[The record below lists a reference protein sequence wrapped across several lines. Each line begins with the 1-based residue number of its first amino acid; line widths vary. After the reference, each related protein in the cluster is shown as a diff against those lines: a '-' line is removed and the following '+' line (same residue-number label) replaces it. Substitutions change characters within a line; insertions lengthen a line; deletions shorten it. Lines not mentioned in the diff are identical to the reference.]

1 MDFKKL
7 ARIQDSA
14 DRKAD
19 DMKVSKVSPIGNDRS
34 LKYAEDEDGTFYL
47 SVEDKDGV
55 VFGITVKNDLSAEG
69 DDDLMER
76 LQKTDFYPFKEKND
90 VMRAYRQIVKSYK
103 KEDAIDDTVI
113 KQSENSE
120 QIIDSDVT
128 ATAIVELGAQY
139 LIGQVTSPEI
149 KDDMV
154 AYYHRGVT
162 EDEPEFYLCFLLN
175 EATYVFSVN
184 GKEEERGGFVSV
196 RDIDEIFKNTETI
209 LTEYLEKV
217 QDSEDD
223 TKPKFRKKETVLVE
237 LPNYGQVE
245 AEYVEYFGGKKHIVK
260 YEVGSTEK
268 QFAVNDDKIQKIKK
282 GRKSRRGKEFYQK
295 KLEGLKQ
302 ELASLEDKLD
312 QSYADMEN
320 DPEVLKDYDNGPA
333 VQKYAEEQ
341 NKLQDKIEAVTE
353 KIRECRQMMVQ
364 DSYKEETYTQE
375 DLLNNKPAWAED
387 EELWKESVKEATKE
401 GTREVRIAVPLALY
415 KKSRVQDSDEEH
427 FQELEKSIKKHLGE
441 GFILKKNGADDCDVI
456 NDGMRVA
463 VIRMPENRIEDI
475 EVLDESLK
483 SKLDKVAKDFKKVED
498 SVRVI
503 DSYYQPGDSA
513 NVAISDS
520 YSVTIIRRVGD
531 SYLAY
536 DSTNAIAL
544 YKTTKEGLVELEDS
558 VEQYDQENWI
568 KDDAGIYRIPAKK
581 ISDSIVI
588 KFGRRK

>member
-19 DMKVSKVSPIGNDRS
+19 DMKVSKVSTIGNDRS

-69 DDDLMER
+69 NDDLMER

-128 ATAIVELGAQY
+128 TTAIVELGAQY

-245 AEYVEYFGGKKHIVK
+245 AEYVEHFGGKKHIVK

-295 KLEGLKQ
+295 KLEDLKQ
-302 ELASLEDKLD
+302 ELSSLEDKLD
-312 QSYADMEN
+312 QSYSDMEN
-320 DPEVLKDYDNGPA
+320 DPEVLNDYDNGPA

-341 NKLQDKIEAVTE
+341 NKLQDKIEAITE

-441 GFILKKNGADDCDVI
+441 GFILKRNGADDCDII

-463 VIRMPENRIEDI
+463 VIRMPENRIEGI

-544 YKTTKEGLVELEDS
+544 YKPTKEGLVELEDS
-558 VEQYDQENWI
+558 VEQYEQENWI
-568 KDDAGIYRIPAKK
+568 KDDAGIYRTPAKK

>member
-55 VFGITVKNDLSAEG
+55 VFGVTIKNDLSAEG

-103 KEDAIDDTVI
+103 KEDAIDDTVV

-128 ATAIVELGAQY
+128 TTAIVELGAQY
-139 LIGQVTSPEI
+139 LIGQVTSPEV

-154 AYYHRGVT
+154 AYFHRGVT

-217 QDSEDD
+217 QDSEDE

-245 AEYVEYFGGKKHIVK
+245 AEYVEHFGGKKHIVK
-260 YEVGSTEK
+260 YVVGSTEK
-268 QFAVNDDKIQKIKK
+268 QFAVNDDKIQKVKK

-295 KLEGLKQ
+295 KLEDLKQ
-302 ELASLEDKLD
+302 ELSSLEDKLD
-312 QSYADMEN
+312 QSYSDMEN

-333 VQKYAEEQ
+333 VQKYAKEQ

-441 GFILKKNGADDCDVI
+441 EFILKRNGADDCDVI

-544 YKTTKEGLVELEDS
+544 YKPTKEGLVELEDS
-558 VEQYDQENWI
+558 VEQYEQENWI

>member
-544 YKTTKEGLVELEDS
+544 YKPTKEGLVELEDS
-558 VEQYDQENWI
+558 VEQYEQENWI

>member
-7 ARIQDSA
+7 ARIQDSV

-55 VFGITVKNDLSAEG
+55 VFGVTIKNDLSAEG

-103 KEDAIDDTVI
+103 KEDAIDDTVV

-128 ATAIVELGAQY
+128 TTAIVELGAQY
-139 LIGQVTSPEI
+139 LIGQVTSPEV

-184 GKEEERGGFVSV
+184 GKEEERGGFASV

-223 TKPKFRKKETVLVE
+223 TKPKFRKRETVLVE

-245 AEYVEYFGGKKHIVK
+245 AEYVEHFGGKKHIVK
-260 YEVGSTEK
+260 YQVGSTEK
-268 QFAVNDDKIQKIKK
+268 QFAVNDDKIQKIKN

-295 KLEGLKQ
+295 KLEDLKQ
-302 ELASLEDKLD
+302 ELSSLEDKLD
-312 QSYADMEN
+312 QSYSDMEN
-320 DPEVLKDYDNGPA
+320 DPEVLNDYDNGPA

-341 NKLQDKIEAVTE
+341 NKLQDKIESVTE

-415 KKSRVQDSDEEH
+415 KKSRVRDSDEEH

-520 YSVTIIRRVGD
+520 YSVTIIQRVGD

-536 DSTNAIAL
+536 DSTNAIAF
-544 YKTTKEGLVELEDS
+544 YKPTKEGLVELEDS
-558 VEQYDQENWI
+558 VEQYEQENWI
-568 KDDAGIYRIPAKK
+568 KDDAGIYRISANK

>member
-128 ATAIVELGAQY
+128 TTAIVELGAQY

-154 AYYHRGVT
+154 AYYYRGVT

-401 GTREVRIAVPLALY
+401 GTREVRIVVPLALY

-483 SKLDKVAKDFKKVED
+483 SKFDKVAKDFKKVED

>member
-55 VFGITVKNDLSAEG
+55 VFGVTIKNDLSAEG

-76 LQKTDFYPFKEKND
+76 LQKTDFFPFKEKND

-103 KEDAIDDTVI
+103 KEDAIDDTVV

-128 ATAIVELGAQY
+128 TTDIVELGAQY
-139 LIGQVTSPEI
+139 LIGQVTSPEV
-149 KDDMV
+149 KDYMV

-217 QDSEDD
+217 QDSEDE

-245 AEYVEYFGGKKHIVK
+245 AEYVEHFGGKKHIVK
-260 YEVGSTEK
+260 YVVGSTEK
-268 QFAVNDDKIQKIKK
+268 QFAVNDDKIKKVKK

-295 KLEGLKQ
+295 KLEDLKQ
-302 ELASLEDKLD
+302 ELSSLEDKLD
-312 QSYADMEN
+312 QSYSDMEN

-333 VQKYAEEQ
+333 VQKYAKEQ
-341 NKLQDKIEAVTE
+341 NKLQDKIEAVIE

-441 GFILKKNGADDCDVI
+441 EFILKRNGADDCDVI

-544 YKTTKEGLVELEDS
+544 YKPTKEGLVELEDS
-558 VEQYDQENWI
+558 VEQYEQENWI

>member
-128 ATAIVELGAQY
+128 TTAIVELGAQY

-245 AEYVEYFGGKKHIVK
+245 AEYVEHFGGKKHIVK

-295 KLEGLKQ
+295 KLEDLKQ
-302 ELASLEDKLD
+302 ELSSLEDKLD

-401 GTREVRIAVPLALY
+401 GTREVRIAIPLAIY

-544 YKTTKEGLVELEDS
+544 YKPTKEGLVELEDS
-558 VEQYDQENWI
+558 VEQYEQENWI
-568 KDDAGIYRIPAKK
+568 KDDAGIYRTPAKK

>member
-128 ATAIVELGAQY
+128 TTAIVELGAQY

-184 GKEEERGGFVSV
+184 GKEEERGGFASV

-245 AEYVEYFGGKKHIVK
+245 AEYVEHFGGKKHIVK

-295 KLEGLKQ
+295 KLEDLKQ
-302 ELASLEDKLD
+302 ELSSLEDKLD
-312 QSYADMEN
+312 QSYSDMEN
-320 DPEVLKDYDNGPA
+320 DPEVLNDYDNGPA

-341 NKLQDKIEAVTE
+341 NKLQDKIEAITK

-441 GFILKKNGADDCDVI
+441 GFILKRNGADDCDII

-463 VIRMPENRIEDI
+463 VIRMSENRIEGI

-544 YKTTKEGLVELEDS
+544 YKPTKEGLVELEDS
-558 VEQYDQENWI
+558 VEQYEQENWI

>member
-128 ATAIVELGAQY
+128 TTAIVELGAQY
-139 LIGQVTSPEI
+139 LIGQVTTPEV

-245 AEYVEYFGGKKHIVK
+245 AEYVEHFGGKKHIVK
-260 YEVGSTEK
+260 YQVGSTEK

-282 GRKSRRGKEFYQK
+282 GGKSRRGKEFYQK

-302 ELASLEDKLD
+302 ELVSLEDKLD
-312 QSYADMEN
+312 QSYSDMEN

-475 EVLDESLK
+475 EVLDDSLK

-520 YSVTIIRRVGD
+520 YFVTIIRRVGD

-544 YKTTKEGLVELEDS
+544 YKPTKEGLVELEDS
-558 VEQYDQENWI
+558 VEQYEQENWI

>member
-34 LKYAEDEDGTFYL
+34 LKYVEDEDGTFYL

-103 KEDAIDDTVI
+103 KEDAIDDTVV

-128 ATAIVELGAQY
+128 TTAIVELGAQY
-139 LIGQVTSPEI
+139 LIGQVTYPEV

-196 RDIDEIFKNTETI
+196 MDIDEIFKNTETI

-217 QDSEDD
+217 QDSEDE
-223 TKPKFRKKETVLVE
+223 TKPKFRKKETVIVE

-245 AEYVEYFGGKKHIVK
+245 AEYVEHFGGKKHIVK
-260 YEVGSTEK
+260 YAVGSTEK

-295 KLEGLKQ
+295 KLEDLKQ

-401 GTREVRIAVPLALY
+401 GTREVRIAIPLALY

-427 FQELEKSIKKHLGE
+427 FQELEKSINKHLGE

-520 YSVTIIRRVGD
+520 YSVTIIQRVGD

-544 YKTTKEGLVELEDS
+544 YKPTKEGLVELEDS
-558 VEQYDQENWI
+558 VEQYEQENWI
-568 KDDAGIYRIPAKK
+568 KDDAGIYRISAKK

>member
-128 ATAIVELGAQY
+128 TTAIVELGAQY

-184 GKEEERGGFVSV
+184 GKEEERGGFASV

-223 TKPKFRKKETVLVE
+223 TKPKFRKKETVFVE

-245 AEYVEYFGGKKHIVK
+245 AEYVEHFGGKKHIVK

-295 KLEGLKQ
+295 KLEDLKQ
-302 ELASLEDKLD
+302 ELSSLEDKLD
-312 QSYADMEN
+312 QSYSDMEN
-320 DPEVLKDYDNGPA
+320 DPEVLNDYDNGPA

-341 NKLQDKIEAVTE
+341 NKLQDKIEAITE

-441 GFILKKNGADDCDVI
+441 GFILKRNGADDCDII

-463 VIRMPENRIEDI
+463 VIRMPENRIEGI

-544 YKTTKEGLVELEDS
+544 YKPTKEGLVELEDS
-558 VEQYDQENWI
+558 VEQYEQENWI
-568 KDDAGIYRIPAKK
+568 KDDAGIYRTPAKK

>member
-55 VFGITVKNDLSAEG
+55 VFGITIKNDLSAEG

-103 KEDAIDDTVI
+103 KEDAIDDTVV

-128 ATAIVELGAQY
+128 TTAIVELGAQY
-139 LIGQVTSPEI
+139 LIGQVTSPEV

-217 QDSEDD
+217 QDSEDE

-245 AEYVEYFGGKKHIVK
+245 AEYVEHFGGKKHIVK
-260 YEVGSTEK
+260 YVVGSTEK

-295 KLEGLKQ
+295 KLEDLKQ
-302 ELASLEDKLD
+302 ELSSLEDKLD
-312 QSYADMEN
+312 QSYSDMEN

-333 VQKYAEEQ
+333 VQKYAKEQ

-427 FQELEKSIKKHLGE
+427 FQELEKSIKRHLGE
-441 GFILKKNGADDCDVI
+441 EFILKRNGADDCDVI

-463 VIRMPENRIEDI
+463 VIRMLENRIEDI
-475 EVLDESLK
+475 EVLDDSLK

-544 YKTTKEGLVELEDS
+544 YKPTKEGLVELEDS
-558 VEQYDQENWI
+558 VEQYEQENWI
-568 KDDAGIYRIPAKK
+568 KDDAGIYRTPAKK

>member
-55 VFGITVKNDLSAEG
+55 VFGVTIKNDLSAEG

-103 KEDAIDDTVI
+103 KEDAIDDTVV

-128 ATAIVELGAQY
+128 TTAIVELGAQY
-139 LIGQVTSPEI
+139 LIGQVTYPEV

-245 AEYVEYFGGKKHIVK
+245 AEYVEHFGGKKHIVK

-295 KLEGLKQ
+295 KLEDLKQ
-302 ELASLEDKLD
+302 ELSSLEDKLD
-312 QSYADMEN
+312 QSYSDMEN
-320 DPEVLKDYDNGPA
+320 DPEVLNDYDNGPA

-341 NKLQDKIEAVTE
+341 NKLQDKIEAITE

-441 GFILKKNGADDCDVI
+441 EFILKRNGADDCDVI

-544 YKTTKEGLVELEDS
+544 YKPTKEGLVELEDS
-558 VEQYDQENWI
+558 VEQYEQENWI
-568 KDDAGIYRIPAKK
+568 KGDAGIYRIPAKK

>member
-139 LIGQVTSPEI
+139 LIGQVTSPEL

-223 TKPKFRKKETVLVE
+223 TKSKFRKKETVLVE

-245 AEYVEYFGGKKHIVK
+245 AEYVEHFGGKKHIVK

-302 ELASLEDKLD
+302 ELDSLEDKLD
-312 QSYADMEN
+312 QSYSDMEN

-387 EELWKESVKEATKE
+387 EDLWKESVKEATKE

-520 YSVTIIRRVGD
+520 YSVTIIQRVGD

-544 YKTTKEGLVELEDS
+544 YKPTKEGLVELEDS
-558 VEQYDQENWI
+558 VEQYEQENWI
-568 KDDAGIYRIPAKK
+568 KDDAGIYRILAKK

>member
-128 ATAIVELGAQY
+128 TTAIVELGAQY

-245 AEYVEYFGGKKHIVK
+245 AEYVEHFGGKKHIVK

-295 KLEGLKQ
+295 KLEDLKQ
-302 ELASLEDKLD
+302 ELSSLEDKLD
-312 QSYADMEN
+312 QSYSDMEN
-320 DPEVLKDYDNGPA
+320 DPEVLNDYDNGPA

-341 NKLQDKIEAVTE
+341 NKLQDKIEAITE

-441 GFILKKNGADDCDVI
+441 GFILKRNGADDCDII

-463 VIRMPENRIEDI
+463 VIRMPENRIEGI

-544 YKTTKEGLVELEDS
+544 YKPTKEGLVELEDS
-558 VEQYDQENWI
+558 VEQYEQENWI
-568 KDDAGIYRIPAKK
+568 KDDAGIYRTPAKK

>member
-128 ATAIVELGAQY
+128 TTAIVELGAQY

-245 AEYVEYFGGKKHIVK
+245 AEYVEHFGGKKHIVK

-295 KLEGLKQ
+295 KLEDLKQ
-302 ELASLEDKLD
+302 ELSSLEDKLD
-312 QSYADMEN
+312 QSYSDMEN
-320 DPEVLKDYDNGPA
+320 DPEVLNDYDNGPA
-333 VQKYAEEQ
+333 VQKYAKEQ

-441 GFILKKNGADDCDVI
+441 GFILKRNGADDCDII

-463 VIRMPENRIEDI
+463 VIRMPENRIEGI

-544 YKTTKEGLVELEDS
+544 YKPTKEGLVELEDS
-558 VEQYDQENWI
+558 VEQYEQENWI
-568 KDDAGIYRIPAKK
+568 KDDAGIYRTPAKK

>member
-34 LKYAEDEDGTFYL
+34 LKYAEDEDGIFYL

-128 ATAIVELGAQY
+128 TTAIVELGAQY

-401 GTREVRIAVPLALY
+401 GTREVRIVVPLALY

>member
-128 ATAIVELGAQY
+128 TTAIVELGAQY
-139 LIGQVTSPEI
+139 LIGQVTSPEV

-184 GKEEERGGFVSV
+184 GKEEERGGFVYV

-245 AEYVEYFGGKKHIVK
+245 AEYVEHFGGKKHIVK
-260 YEVGSTEK
+260 YQVGSTEK

-282 GRKSRRGKEFYQK
+282 DRKSRRGKEFYQK

-302 ELASLEDKLD
+302 ELTSLEDKLD
-312 QSYADMEN
+312 QSYSDMEN

-503 DSYYQPGDSA
+503 DSYYQPGDLA

-520 YSVTIIRRVGD
+520 YYVTVIRRVGD

-536 DSTNAIAL
+536 DSTNVIAL
-544 YKTTKEGLVELEDS
+544 YKPTKEGLVELEDS
-558 VEQYDQENWI
+558 VEQYEQENWI

-581 ISDSIVI
+581 MSDSIVI

>member
-128 ATAIVELGAQY
+128 TTAIVELGAQY

-217 QDSEDD
+217 QDSEDE

-245 AEYVEYFGGKKHIVK
+245 AEYVEHFGGKKHIVK

-544 YKTTKEGLVELEDS
+544 YKATKEGLVELEDS
-558 VEQYDQENWI
+558 VEQYEQENWI

>member
-55 VFGITVKNDLSAEG
+55 VFGVTIKNDLSAEG

-128 ATAIVELGAQY
+128 TTAIVELGAQY
-139 LIGQVTSPEI
+139 LIGQVTSPEV

-184 GKEEERGGFVSV
+184 GKEEERGGFASV

-245 AEYVEYFGGKKHIVK
+245 AEYVEHFGGKKHIVK

-295 KLEGLKQ
+295 KLEDLKQ
-302 ELASLEDKLD
+302 ELSSLEDKLD
-312 QSYADMEN
+312 QSYSDMEN
-320 DPEVLKDYDNGPA
+320 DPEVLKDYDNGPV

-341 NKLQDKIEAVTE
+341 NKLQDKIEAITE

-387 EELWKESVKEATKE
+387 EELWKESVKDATKE

-441 GFILKKNGADDCDVI
+441 GFILKRNGADDCDII

-463 VIRMPENRIEDI
+463 VIRMPENRIEGI

-544 YKTTKEGLVELEDS
+544 YKPTKEGLVELEDS
-558 VEQYDQENWI
+558 VEQYEQENWI
-568 KDDAGIYRIPAKK
+568 KDDAGIYRTPAKK

>member
-103 KEDAIDDTVI
+103 KEDAIDDTVV

-128 ATAIVELGAQY
+128 TTAIVELGAQY
-139 LIGQVTSPEI
+139 LIGQVTYPEV

-245 AEYVEYFGGKKHIVK
+245 AEYVEHFGGKKHIVK

-295 KLEGLKQ
+295 KLEDLKQ
-302 ELASLEDKLD
+302 ELSSLEDKLD
-312 QSYADMEN
+312 QSYSDMEN
-320 DPEVLKDYDNGPA
+320 DPEVLNDYDNGPA

-341 NKLQDKIEAVTE
+341 NKLQDKIEAITE

-441 GFILKKNGADDCDVI
+441 GFILKRNGADDCDII

-463 VIRMPENRIEDI
+463 VIRMPENRIEGI

-544 YKTTKEGLVELEDS
+544 YKPTKEGLVELEDS
-558 VEQYDQENWI
+558 VEQYEQENWI
-568 KDDAGIYRIPAKK
+568 KDDAGIYRTPAKK

>member
-55 VFGITVKNDLSAEG
+55 VFGVTIKNDLSAEG
-69 DDDLMER
+69 DDDLMEC

-103 KEDAIDDTVI
+103 KEDAIDDTVV

-128 ATAIVELGAQY
+128 TTAIVELGAQY
-139 LIGQVTSPEI
+139 LIGQVTSPEV

-217 QDSEDD
+217 QDSEDE

-245 AEYVEYFGGKKHIVK
+245 AEYVEHFGGKKHIVK
-260 YEVGSTEK
+260 YVIGSTEK

-295 KLEGLKQ
+295 KLEDLKQ
-302 ELASLEDKLD
+302 ELSSLEDKLD
-312 QSYADMEN
+312 QSYSDMEN
-320 DPEVLKDYDNGPA
+320 DLEVLKDYDNGPA
-333 VQKYAEEQ
+333 VQKYAKEQ

-441 GFILKKNGADDCDVI
+441 EFILKRNGADDCDVI

-483 SKLDKVAKDFKKVED
+483 SKIDKVAKDFKKVED

-544 YKTTKEGLVELEDS
+544 YKPTKEGLVELEDS
-558 VEQYDQENWI
+558 VEQYEQENWI

>member
-128 ATAIVELGAQY
+128 TTAIVELGAQY

-245 AEYVEYFGGKKHIVK
+245 AEYVEHFGGKKHIVK

-295 KLEGLKQ
+295 KLEDLKQ
-302 ELASLEDKLD
+302 ELSSLEDKLD
-312 QSYADMEN
+312 QSYSDMEN
-320 DPEVLKDYDNGPA
+320 DPEVLNDYDNGPA

-341 NKLQDKIEAVTE
+341 NKLQDKIEAITE

-441 GFILKKNGADDCDVI
+441 EFILKRNGADDCDVI

-544 YKTTKEGLVELEDS
+544 YKPTKEGLVELEDS
-558 VEQYDQENWI
+558 VEQYEQENWI
-568 KDDAGIYRIPAKK
+568 KDDDGIYRIPAKK

>member
-128 ATAIVELGAQY
+128 TTAIVELGAQY

-245 AEYVEYFGGKKHIVK
+245 AEYVEHFGGKKHIVK

-295 KLEGLKQ
+295 KLEDLKQ
-302 ELASLEDKLD
+302 ELSSLEDKLD
-312 QSYADMEN
+312 QSYSDMEN
-320 DPEVLKDYDNGPA
+320 DPEVLNDYDNGPA

-341 NKLQDKIEAVTE
+341 NKLQDKIEAITE

-441 GFILKKNGADDCDVI
+441 GFILKRNGADDCDII

-463 VIRMPENRIEDI
+463 VIRMPENRIEGI

-544 YKTTKEGLVELEDS
+544 YKPTKEGLVELEDS
-558 VEQYDQENWI
+558 VEQYEQENWI

>member
-128 ATAIVELGAQY
+128 TTAIVELGAQY

-245 AEYVEYFGGKKHIVK
+245 AEYVEHFGGKKHIVK

-295 KLEGLKQ
+295 KLEDLKQ
-302 ELASLEDKLD
+302 ELSYLEDKLD
-312 QSYADMEN
+312 QSYSDMEN
-320 DPEVLKDYDNGPA
+320 DPEVLNDYDNGPA

-341 NKLQDKIEAVTE
+341 NKLQDKIEAITE

-441 GFILKKNGADDCDVI
+441 GFILKRNGADDCDII

-463 VIRMPENRIEDI
+463 VIRMPENRIEGI

-544 YKTTKEGLVELEDS
+544 YKPTKEGLVELEDS
-558 VEQYDQENWI
+558 VEQYEQENWI